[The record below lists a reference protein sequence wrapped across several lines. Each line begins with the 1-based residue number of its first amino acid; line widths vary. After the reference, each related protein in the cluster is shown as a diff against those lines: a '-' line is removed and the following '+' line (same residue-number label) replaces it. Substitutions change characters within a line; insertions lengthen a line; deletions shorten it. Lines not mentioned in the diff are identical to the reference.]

1 MCMLKLQYN
10 FILGIDA
17 TSTVTNDKIQCIA
30 LFVPEQA
37 MGSQISD
44 L

>member
-1 MCMLKLQYN
+1 MLKLQYN

-17 TSTVTNDKIQCIA
+17 TSPVTNDKRQCIA

-37 MGSQISD
+37 MESQISD